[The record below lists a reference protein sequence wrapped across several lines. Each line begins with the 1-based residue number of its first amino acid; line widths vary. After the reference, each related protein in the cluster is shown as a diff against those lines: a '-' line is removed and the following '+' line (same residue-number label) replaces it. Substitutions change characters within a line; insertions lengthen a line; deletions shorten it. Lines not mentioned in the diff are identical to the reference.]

1 LQHFSFLLLAFTGK
15 MNASPYEQA
24 SAGLVSRM
32 GYRTVEVYPRQDIG
46 ERKIA
51 RNRELWIH
59 VGQRREY

>member
-1 LQHFSFLLLAFTGK
+1 MSG
-15 MNASPYEQA
+15 A

-32 GYRTVEVYPRQDIG
+32 GYRKVEVYSRQDIG